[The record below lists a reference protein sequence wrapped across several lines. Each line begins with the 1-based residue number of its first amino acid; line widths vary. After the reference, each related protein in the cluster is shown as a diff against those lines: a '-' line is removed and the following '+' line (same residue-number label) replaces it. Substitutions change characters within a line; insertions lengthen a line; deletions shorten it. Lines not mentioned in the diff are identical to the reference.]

1 MLEHLN
7 STMTEAE
14 RESLYLRAAERTSIE
29 RQVMHLHEEEAELTC
44 AISARIRGRVQD
56 NQNLIEEMAD
66 VLVVLD
72 EMRVLF
78 SISTEE
84 IKSAVDTKL
93 AKFCRQV
100 PA

>member
-14 RESLYLRAAERTSIE
+14 RELLYHRALARTSLD
-29 RQVMHLHEEEAELTC
+29 RQVGHLHEEEAELTC
-44 AISARIRGRVQD
+44 AIAARIRERVHD
-56 NQNLIEEMAD
+56 NQNIIEEIAD
-66 VLVVLD
+66 VLVMLD